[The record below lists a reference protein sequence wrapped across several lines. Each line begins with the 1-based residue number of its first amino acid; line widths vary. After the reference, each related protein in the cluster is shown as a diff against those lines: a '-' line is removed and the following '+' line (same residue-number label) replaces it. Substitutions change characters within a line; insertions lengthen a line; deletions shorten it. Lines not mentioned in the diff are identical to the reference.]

1 MDKISGRLSI
11 GKFVGDEL
19 HENAVYS
26 GGSSEILSKLVGA
39 KGKDVLYVGDHIY
52 GDVVKSKKIRGWRTF
67 LIVPEL
73 NYELSVWTSKQE
85 MWTDVQRF
93 DQELSQLYRNLDQS
107 DKTKPDVEAIKRAL
121 HSTIH
126 TMEMAYGTTGS
137 LFRSGSRQTFF
148 ASQVMRYSD
157 IYAGSLLNLLYY
169 PTFYMFRSPAML
181 LPHEATVSHLPPG
194 HSPDTADTADSG
206 SEVES
211 GKEPTATHDMDDDEI
226 DGEETET
233 SSDQSN

>member
-1 MDKISGRLSI
+1 MDKSSGRLSI
-11 GKFVGDEL
+11 GKYVGDEL

-73 NYELSVWTSKQE
+73 NDELSVWTSKQE

-107 DKTKPDVEAIKRAL
+107 DKTKPDVEAIKRES
-121 HSTIH
+121 STPPS
-126 TMEMAYGTTGS
+126 TTWIWPTGQRCLS
-137 LFRSGSRQTFF
+137 SGPNRGRPSSPLRS
-148 ASQVMRYSD
+148 
-157 IYAGSLLNLLYY
+157 
-169 PTFYMFRSPAML
+169 
-181 LPHEATVSHLPPG
+181 
-194 HSPDTADTADSG
+194 
-206 SEVES
+206 
-211 GKEPTATHDMDDDEI
+211 
-226 DGEETET
+226 
-233 SSDQSN
+233 